1 MPLESKVRRIS
12 IVATGGSFGL
22 ELFLSR
28 DAGEEPVGV
37 KAAERT
43 PATAASFQVTVMLSG
58 KAGESRTKTSSGERR
73 PRPVAEVTSS
83 CFRVWPRLSAF
94 PAVKRRDDQWADF
107 RLQFAAACAV
117 RTRGERVERGKRN
130 SYLCS
135 DIVSSHHYPI

>member
-1 MPLESKVRRIS
+1 MESKVSRMS
-12 IVATGGSFGL
+12 IVATGGSLGL

-43 PATAASFQVTVMLSG
+43 PATAASFQVTAMLSG

-73 PRPVAEVTSS
+73 PRLVAEVTSS
-83 CFRVWPRLSAF
+83 CFRIWPRLSAF

-107 RLQFAAACAV
+107 RLQFAACAV
-117 RTRGERVERGKRN
+117 RAQGEEREEGEGEQ
-130 SYLCS
+130 
-135 DIVSSHHYPI
+135 

>member
-1 MPLESKVRRIS
+1 MPLESKVSRMS

-28 DAGEEPVGV
+28 DAGEEPAGV

-58 KAGESRTKTSSGERR
+58 KARESRTKTSSGERR
-73 PRPVAEVTSS
+73 PRLVAEVTSS

-94 PAVKRRDDQWADF
+94 PAVKRRDDQ
-107 RLQFAAACAV
+107 
-117 RTRGERVERGKRN
+117 
-130 SYLCS
+130 
-135 DIVSSHHYPI
+135 